1 MLIPFTLVAQVHCS
15 FEEARDLMLQHSAA
29 LKAADAEVQMARRER
44 QRVNALWWP
53 QLQAEGAY
61 MHLSEK
67 VEARQPLSYY
77 TDPLKADVQRIVPGE
92 ELVT

>member
-1 MLIPFTLVAQVHCS
+1 MSLAALPSVRFMAQDIELS
-15 FEEARDLMLQHSAA
+15 IDESRDLMVQHSAA
-29 LKAADAEVQMARRER
+29 LKAADAEVLMARRER

-67 VEARQPLSYY
+67 VEVRQPLSY
-77 TDPLKADVQRIVPGE
+77 
-92 ELVT
+92 